1 MPEMQK
7 NQPGKP
13 GKHIHQAIRQ
23 TVRWF
28 CEGDSLR
35 MRIRRGAQIKMILT
49 ELIEMAKNSGRRAVI
64 VHHQGVEY
72 PMAVPDEQLKKM
84 VDMASEGTEFE
95 IVG

>member
-1 MPEMQK
+1 
-7 NQPGKP
+7 
-13 GKHIHQAIRQ
+13 
-23 TVRWF
+23 
-28 CEGDSLR
+28 
-35 MRIRRGAQIKMILT
+35 MILT